1 MFIVVI
7 SDIKNSSWGK
17 KQKTHHRDYYIHI
30 KARVLSLKDESLPV
44 TTLIKTHHFLEGKTH
59 PPCMAHTQVSVIC
72 PWPLS
77 YPHLFPP
84 LPLASTPPPTC
95 HPPHC
100 TSHSVLSFSQISE
113 STCCF
118 LQPCLLQI
126 VVRCLHHC
134 FLWAI
139 SREPFKSYFRPHSC
153 MGCPCSVLAKH
164 LLVPSIPSSFGGNLS
179 PGTTFQNEVFNT

>member
-1 MFIVVI
+1 
-7 SDIKNSSWGK
+7 
-17 KQKTHHRDYYIHI
+17 
-30 KARVLSLKDESLPV
+30 
-44 TTLIKTHHFLEGKTH
+44 
-59 PPCMAHTQVSVIC
+59 MAHTQVSVIC

-84 LPLASTPPPTC
+84 LPLSSTPPPTC

-164 LLVPSIPSSFGGNLS
+164 LLLPSIPSSFGGNLS
-179 PGTTFQNEVFNT
+179 PGTTFQKCLIHKINGTIKEISYILKYSSKHGLLRHSWATG